1 MLLHAQVE
9 PETAAALQR
18 AGMSSACCHDAA
30 GVQLLFRDFCE
41 VLVRVAAARYPLLP
55 SLEIQV
61 QQALSYH
68 LLPLLGG
75 ATRHPADP
83 AARTSVVA
91 AAAAAAPAD
100 ALAGCEQHLRSSEVV
115 QYLRGHRQ
123 LLEQLFRA
131 FAVAGDS
138 GGSAHA
144 STAQQEAPGPAGV
157 VGGVTEQG
165 STTHGLPWPQQQPVL
180 VCQVVACLQETGV
193 LEQSQLSVEAAAAC
207 LLHSILAVTDP
218 QGVR

>member
-1 MLLHAQVE
+1 MLLHVQVE
-9 PETAAALQR
+9 PETAAALQH
-18 AGMSSACCHDAA
+18 AGTSSACCHGTA

-41 VLVRVAAARYPLLP
+41 VLVRVAAARYPLLA
-55 SLEIQV
+55 SLEMQV
-61 QQALSYH
+61 QQTLSYH

-75 ATRHPADP
+75 ATRHPAGP

-91 AAAAAAPAD
+91 VTAPAD
-100 ALAGCEQHLRSSEVV
+100 ALGGCEQHLRSGEVV

-131 FAVAGDS
+131 FAVAADS

-144 STAQQEAPGPAGV
+144 STAQQGAPAPAGV
-157 VGGVTEQG
+157 VGGTEQG
-165 STTHGLPWPQQQPVL
+165 STMHGLPWQQQPVL
-180 VCQVVACLQETGV
+180 VCQVVARLQETGV
-193 LEQSQLSVEAAAAC
+193 LEHCQLSVEAAAAC
-207 LLHSILAVTDP
+207 LLHSTLAVTDP